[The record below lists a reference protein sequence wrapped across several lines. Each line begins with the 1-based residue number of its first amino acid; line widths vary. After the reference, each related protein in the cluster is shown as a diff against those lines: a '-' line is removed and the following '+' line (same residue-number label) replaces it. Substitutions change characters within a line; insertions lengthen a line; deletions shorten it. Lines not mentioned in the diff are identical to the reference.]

1 MVTGVGKAR
10 RPLRQACPARAARRS
25 PLGHVALLVWLLLLA
40 PLAVTAGAIEVT
52 RVETHLHDGTWHL
65 DADLRTTLE
74 PRAVE
79 ALGHGVPLTLTLTV
93 RLEPLPRWYWP
104 WPEAIMSVE
113 EVFRIHQH
121 ALSGQFI
128 VHRLASGRRE
138 IHRDL
143 KSAIAGIGSV
153 RDLPLVSRATLD
165 EGRRYRGRLRLA
177 LDIEALPA
185 PMRPLAWLTWGR
197 RLDSHWYRWEFGA

>member
-1 MVTGVGKAR
+1 VLTLPGLAGAVVAR
-10 RPLRQACPARAARRS
+10 ES
-25 PLGHVALLVWLLLLA
+25 I
-40 PLAVTAGAIEVT
+40 AVTRI
-52 RVETHLHDGTWHL
+52 ETHLHDGIWHL
-65 DADLRTTLE
+65 DADVSTVLG

-79 ALGHGVPLTLTLTV
+79 ALGHGVPLTLSLEV

-104 WPEAIMSVE
+104 WPEAVATVE
-113 EVFRIHQH
+113 ETFRIHQH

-143 KSAIAGIGSV
+143 ESAVTGIGAV
-153 RDLPLVSRATLD
+153 RNLPLAPVAAL
-165 EGRRYRGRLRLA
+165 EPGRRYRGRLRLA

-185 PMRPLAWLTWGR
+185 PLRPLAWLTWGR
-197 RLDSHWYRWEFGA
+197 RLDSRWHRWELGA

>member
-1 MVTGVGKAR
+1 MLT
-10 RPLRQACPARAARRS
+10 
-25 PLGHVALLVWLLLLA
+25 
-40 PLAVTAGAIEVT
+40 PLALARGGIEVM
-52 RVETHLHDGTWHL
+52 RVETHLRDDTWHL
-65 DADLRTTLE
+65 DADLRTLLE

-79 ALGHGVPLTLTLTV
+79 ALGHGVPLTLTLVV
-93 RLEPLPRWYWP
+93 RLEPLPHWYWP
-104 WPEAIMSVE
+104 WPEAITTVE

-128 VHRLASGRRE
+128 VHRVASGRRE

-143 KSAIAGIGSV
+143 QGAVAGIGAV
-153 RDLPLVSRATLD
+153 RDLPLVPRTAL
-165 EGRRYRGRLRLA
+165 EAGQRYRGRLRLA

-197 RLDSHWYRWEFGA
+197 RLDSRWYRWEIGA

>member
-1 MVTGVGKAR
+1 M
-10 RPLRQACPARAARRS
+10 
-25 PLGHVALLVWLLLLA
+25 LLA
-40 PLAVTAGAIEVT
+40 LPGIGPRATQREAISVA
-52 RVETHLHDGTWHL
+52 RVETHLHEGVWHV
-65 DADLRTTLE
+65 DADLLTALG

-79 ALGHGVPLTLTLTV
+79 ALGHGVPLTLSLTV

-104 WPEAIMSVE
+104 WTEPIAAVE

-143 KSAIAGIGSV
+143 ESAVSGIGAV
-153 RDLPLVSRATLD
+153 RELPLVPAAAL
-165 EGRRYRGRLRLA
+165 EPGRRYRARLRFA

-197 RLDSHWYRWEFGA
+197 RLDSRWHRWELGA